1 MGDFLDLI
9 QSHLDALKFAQ
20 DSDSI
25 SEKEVSILETI
36 QKLHDDYLNFDLKE
50 QEREIGN
57 ARIFCNDG
65 ILSLLRNLL
74 IVKELRNVK
83 LNCFKLLNDIIESSG
98 SMIGEYGFD
107 ILEVCK
113 KYMKQRD
120 ATAEVK
126 KASMITISK
135 ILETC
140 HGYNGEKRIDV
151 KSLIEDLFFQLTTG
165 AKLSP
170 KAKEEV
176 LCLIGIIAH
185 YYPEDFIPYQERVL
199 SMFLQELKSQMSAK
213 VKAFN
218 VSTVAGCLLGLKEYL
233 YNFSVMCSED
243 TENSYFIF
251 DTARKLI
258 SNTEKFSSKSS
269 AITRA
274 GLQLLAAHAIQ
285 FNDFIFED
293 CIDLY
298 EVLLQWVK
306 HHNREMQKLGKEAV
320 VAVLKVISEMMMSQY
335 DERKD
340 VCANIF
346 KYFMNCFRD
355 IFLDKSTTSKELQI
369 AVMGYGLFAG
379 PCKLCLS
386 EVQVKKM
393 LQNVIQK
400 SEHEFFSGGKDIDDK
415 IVGLNYYI
423 EALSSIVSVTECMTD
438 NILISLEKLV
448 VFQIDKFPKVPTAY
462 NFIVSKAIIRM
473 FLAVLP
479 KRDMFIG
486 FLSQIV
492 YQGIVKTCSHPVVVE
507 AEAMKDS
514 TTGKEDNQKNDNFIS
529 ASKIITYKDYLTLW
543 RDMLNVVRF
552 KELNSLNI
560 PLERRQYLM
569 ECIYDEIIRSSLN
582 LLNKLDLSL
591 QQPEFYGKED
601 DNESEISCDPLH
613 GVQPNNMIDYYIFIN
628 LVDFLRDLLSHS
640 CTELFSKWVFVFG
653 KEMIFYAVK
662 YPFHSGFYK
671 LISMNL
677 SICSKIGYFKTLSS
691 NTEEMSQEFSNDPG
705 NLVPQSYTL
714 FSKFVK
720 EIAVQHTQFRDD
732 LLASC
737 LQVMLV
743 LPMEIVA
750 KEIHSLI
757 PALES
762 ALKLG
767 LSYLPLAEKAVN
779 ALEKWSTNLELNIL
793 KPYFP
798 RLLPLLNSYL
808 LVTAAEAGSVLSNE
822 KRPTKKAYKMSVK
835 SMKRSNKNT
844 SSDNSLEDPALGRI
858 QLQILKYLGQLGE
871 NNVALLEQS
880 HQKVDEVAIAWDPLC
895 KNHLKYSV
903 PFVDMKPNVYFDEFL
918 PRILEIAT
926 KSSVRQVKVAA
937 CEALHS
943 LVLFMIG
950 QGSMLPDNLQEKY
963 SMEALYEKLFP
974 GLLELSCDVEQVTKQ
989 LFSPLVLQMIHW
1001 FTCKKVSSTPESS
1014 VILLSLWDGVTN
1026 PKSAALRDFSA
1037 ICLKEYFLWSIKQSS
1052 AESKPVERLLSKLHS
1067 FSLHPNSFKRLGAAL
1082 TFNSLYNVFRNEDF
1096 LVRKYTL
1103 QLLVLFVD
1111 SLAIAHT
1118 DSSSLRTQEQCVNA
1132 LNHLEKIIV
1141 VKHSLFIKS
1150 EKSRKKPECLE
1161 EATLQCIVLWLLK
1174 QCGCVQT
1181 ECRHKCMD
1189 LVIKFAPF
1197 SPGSQNL
1204 SSFIITYE
1212 NCGKNIIED
1221 VFEAILQDSLQ
1232 SALKNQVSYKSLSRW
1247 LEALQTSMECYQWA
1261 FSKQLMLQNMLCEEK
1276 NASLISCI
1284 KVFNAIEHF
1293 LENIVKEP
1301 LTALISKHYIEESDV
1316 FIPGETLKYNRL
1328 KCTVLIRLL
1337 NFITSVF
1344 ATDAKWFHDKFL
1356 KVLWN
1361 SNLWELILLL
1371 VVNPT
1376 SLGFEMT
1383 DPEIATKLPMEVS
1396 IVVSKLSK
1404 KSEFHAFCLEYLKS
1418 KNGCNL
1424 EKLLPL
1430 KLSDPRCN
1438 SLQMTELLN
1447 GYDLLLK
1454 NGFHANDLFNN
1465 PDKSLNNLL
1474 DSIWTD
1480 SSICCISINKNIA
1493 LNPASLNLAEK
1504 ILKVAYKMD
1513 LQVQNL
1519 AKALLETTK
1528 EEHSKLVVTKG
1539 LLVFNLFTNSISLFA
1554 AKSAENF
1561 VKTIASNL
1569 NHQSFNEISI
1579 LLKFI
1584 DCVAC
1589 SKILRKKHGKQ
1600 VIDAFLNNWNSVCVW
1615 WRDHP
1620 DIDSIYSV
1628 LSLMTKMLLIDSK
1641 VALNESNQFSMSIL
1655 PTYLTM
1661 LSKENNTM
1669 DFIVHALD
1677 ILPFFCESSTSSENS
1692 TNLRSHLEE
1701 MMVNHFPLQST
1712 EFVPGSSAYHT
1723 YISALKN
1730 MLSALSLTG
1739 CGFLFEI
1746 LTSFF
1751 CKESEHVLEVNFL
1764 QCITDMLKSK
1774 SSSHHQL
1781 YADIVFSLIMKSGFD
1796 SKSDVL
1802 LKIVNKV
1809 LILVMQNISLTSF
1822 INFFLSHIKEIMK
1835 TVKENLSLAS
1845 GVKDI
1850 HLVKRICCFKLL
1862 ELMYSTL
1869 NKDLLHSKESQIVET
1884 YLGRKPEVGNELSTD
1899 ITKLTLEFKKF
1910 SYETEPEYKVLLR
1923 KLNCAKYCALIA
1935 VVSCTQN
1942 ELKFYNAFLFK
1953 ENPAKNEYI
1962 WKRIVDEDIKLTFSM
1977 EIDDSVAKKNKFL
1990 AIRHQIRKVFDNDES
2005 ERDIS
2010 GFQSSLQIFGS
2021 ENLELSSLA
2030 EDVSKFVF
2038 TTNEQIFKPEG
2049 INELNKSADNMSS
2062 KNTYVADYLELD
2074 DLLNQHECML
2084 SMLSLIR
2091 SMKNKSF
2098 ISDEKAGAPPA
2109 WLSAIVQSLE
2119 DRKSSDN
2126 VKLFLGRFI
2135 TNNAELF
2142 QPYAEF
2148 LMGPIL
2154 NLIVLGTAG
2163 FSLNYFILDVI
2174 ITTLS
2179 WASVAIPQGNDM
2191 LKASEVLK
2199 FVMMNIEHSRRDIFR
2214 NNLELVKT
2222 ILECWKSLKIPYNV
2236 IYEKMSD
2243 FSPESKQNHFGIQL
2257 LGVVL
2262 SCDFPPYDL
2271 QDEAEGYSFLTTL
2284 LKNLSMKY
2292 KEVYGAAAEVIALTL
2307 QYISKSE
2314 TDILKNK
2321 FFLKVS
2327 QVLDTMKHK
2336 EESKFLYCLNK
2347 IHSSC
2352 PKIANKF
2359 IPHLLFLYSR
2369 VHGIYKNYI
2378 LEIFYSRVL
2387 EFENSYQ
2394 ELKHIGVFE
2403 NLEKKN
2409 DIIQHLSL
2417 QTLEKLV
2424 PNLSCDDILHI
2435 LPSIVG
2441 IHTQPNSHSRLA
2453 LFKILFLLFEKFS
2466 DSSGA
2471 KEKEITRYSRETL
2484 LNGLADPDP
2493 SIRLIVDNFWSNEK
2507 RLPLGTVER
2516 LIALMKNMSSPV
2528 TEESFLQYSTF
2539 LLLERTSY
2547 SPDYKRKIFE
2557 YPLSQCNF
2565 QAYKIQT
2572 SARKRHMAMSPLF
2585 TETATSS
2592 IYSSLMSLDAS
2603 DLTSFRHDLKLK
2615 ATQVNIDFPE
2625 TLDVNDDVKKRDTYN
2640 WLTEKSLDTFAPQ
2653 MSSGDSG
2660 YSSFTN
2666 SPVKTHLFALKN
2678 ENKSTKTKF
2687 QIDLDENEKN
2697 KEKKSTT
2704 WMLKKRFLKDKA
2716 NSEVFARQELRRQ
2729 DRRKEILKDQR
2740 SHRDAQVTMYRQYR
2754 IGELPD
2760 IEISNSAIIQPV
2772 QALAMNDV
2780 SIAKLLLK
2788 SLLSAI
2794 CTSVKE
2800 DFPEGFE
2807 AFCAQIG
2814 SCFENILQ
2822 KSYLYFPPLMS
2833 FCLETLNDFPNIRFD
2848 VETVFNACIGSSQ
2861 QSIGILLLETQ
2872 LLDGLT
2878 VEPKQKKIR
2887 HEKHIFTQESNYWM
2901 KLAELYR
2908 SINDYDVVNGIFS
2921 LTMGKRDDN
2930 KRALQHEC
2938 LGQYFEAAMLYNKLY
2953 EEASDEHDQ
2962 AEKDFWDKSV
2972 LNCLNK
2978 LSKWENLESAA
2989 QSRFMMDESTSL
3001 LQIWEDQYMKD
3012 VYLPYLV
3019 RSKLK
3024 LLLNGKSDPS
3034 LLNFFDESRKDDE
3047 NKTHLEIHFNEEL
3060 ALLYVVQDKFKIAR
3074 QYSSSCLHKFL
3085 KEWQTLSQ
3093 VALEMQHSVLQNLQ
3107 KYVELDEFLNLIDRN
3122 NSYQYKSAIKTLK
3135 YWQKRLPNAIDPVDI
3150 WDDVIANRQLYIQK
3164 LGDKFGN
3171 QVEKMEVSLSDSLNN
3186 DSIHEDDFK
3195 RIALNTSVH
3204 MKIRF
3209 AENCAAKGN
3218 FPVAVSTLKNI
3229 YRDSRSLDGSTWSKF
3244 IEAYCSVNNQR
3255 VLQSHSEK
3263 SLDIAVGSYKQLGEL
3278 EKRCG
3283 SGVSQKKLLSETL
3296 ELIARMFMKDK
3307 SLFDT
3312 ITNENMAVISSLS
3325 NGKSDLTEIVSEI
3338 LDQSY
3343 SSLKNITMGTSGLA
3357 NPVNDTNRKSV
3368 AAAHMELAN
3377 FCNRY
3382 LCAENAKNFDLKKI
3396 PSFNEFPRILIES
3409 LLDALK
3415 YGSTDAHLLF
3425 PRLLQI
3431 IENNPSCLQVFEE
3444 KVSKMPCWLF
3454 IGWIDQMVALLDKP
3468 EAKAVQC
3475 IIEKIAL
3482 TYPNAIIYAF
3492 HLSSGSYKFSNSKS
3506 DSSNKKFVDKIKAIL
3521 EKETL
3526 ITDFVTALDH
3536 LSVPSVIFK
3545 DYVNELVQ
3553 SVSAKTSADKVKEI
3567 FTRINDKLF
3576 NPNAAE
3582 KNRRVTIG
3590 PLHKK
3595 FSEEFKDK
3603 FLAIC
3608 GKDGCK
3614 LMKEKESKVAL
3625 KALSDLVAEAKKK
3638 DKKLSSLKDASPWLY
3653 EFQQWKYSSQIEI
3666 PGQYTGRSK
3675 PLPEYHVKIAG
3686 FDGKVLVLSS
3696 LTAPRRI
3703 TIRGNDEKEYK
3714 ILVKSGEDLR
3724 QDARIQQMFSVMNE
3738 IYAKDVNC
3746 AQRHLYLKTYKVVP
3760 LSTRLGLIEWVDN
3773 TTVLNDFLN
3782 DGMSETE
3789 RKQFY
3794 KRDGNLAQSEILQ
3807 WDRKAENIAS
3817 MYHSF
3822 YMKKTREECIQKYEK
3837 IVNFVPKNLLKKS
3850 FLKLSSSPEAFIAL
3864 RTKFAK
3870 SHAVICISQ
3879 WIIGIG
3885 DRHLGNFLI
3894 DKTSGCEIGIDFGHA
3909 FGSATQFLPVPE
3921 LVPFRLT
3928 PQYLQLMA
3936 PLKVKGIYE
3945 ATMIHALKAIST
3957 KRDLLLNVMD
3967 IFIKEPTLDWM
3978 NLANKQKQIM
3988 GTHNEGKDDWFPRQ
4002 RILIA
4007 RKKLEE
4013 FNPCYITRKELEL
4026 GHSMRPCFQNMVS
4039 VCIGD
4044 ASHNLRAQLKK
4055 SGLSVEEKNESLID
4069 QATDPYLLCLTYF
4082 GWNPWM

>member
-1 MGDFLDLI
+1 
-9 QSHLDALKFAQ
+9 
-20 DSDSI
+20 
-25 SEKEVSILETI
+25 
-36 QKLHDDYLNFDLKE
+36 
-50 QEREIGN
+50 
-57 ARIFCNDG
+57 
-65 ILSLLRNLL
+65 
-74 IVKELRNVK
+74 
-83 LNCFKLLNDIIESSG
+83 
-98 SMIGEYGFD
+98 
-107 ILEVCK
+107 
-113 KYMKQRD
+113 MKQRD

-233 YNFSVMCSED
+233 YNFSVMCSE
-243 TENSYFIF
+243 
-251 DTARKLI
+251 
-258 SNTEKFSSKSS
+258 
-269 AITRA
+269 A

-320 VAVLKVISEMMMSQY
+320 VAVLKVTSEMMMSQY

-340 VCANIF
+340 VCSNIF

-822 KRPTKKAYKMSVK
+822 KRPSKKAYKMSVK

-1001 FTCKKVSSTPESS
+1001 FTCKKVSSTPESA

-1082 TFNSLYNVFRNEDF
+1082 TFNSLYNVFR
-1096 LVRKYTL
+1096 
-1103 QLLVLFVD
+1103 
-1111 SLAIAHT
+1111 
-1118 DSSSLRTQEQCVNA
+1118 
-1132 LNHLEKIIV
+1132 
-1141 VKHSLFIKS
+1141 
-1150 EKSRKKPECLE
+1150 CLE

-1480 SSICCISINKNIA
+1480 SSICCVSINKNIA

-1519 AKALLETTK
+1519 AKALLETTE

-1554 AKSAENF
+1554 VESAENF
-1561 VKTIASNL
+1561 VKTIA
-1569 NHQSFNEISI
+1569 
-1579 LLKFI
+1579 
-1584 DCVAC
+1584 
-1589 SKILRKKHGKQ
+1589 
-1600 VIDAFLNNWNSVCVW
+1600 
-1615 WRDHP
+1615 
-1620 DIDSIYSV
+1620 
-1628 LSLMTKMLLIDSK
+1628 
-1641 VALNESNQFSMSIL
+1641 
-1655 PTYLTM
+1655 
-1661 LSKENNTM
+1661 
-1669 DFIVHALD
+1669 
-1677 ILPFFCESSTSSENS
+1677 
-1692 TNLRSHLEE
+1692 
-1701 MMVNHFPLQST
+1701 
-1712 EFVPGSSAYHT
+1712 
-1723 YISALKN
+1723 
-1730 MLSALSLTG
+1730 
-1739 CGFLFEI
+1739 
-1746 LTSFF
+1746 
-1751 CKESEHVLEVNFL
+1751 
-1764 QCITDMLKSK
+1764 
-1774 SSSHHQL
+1774 
-1781 YADIVFSLIMKSGFD
+1781 
-1796 SKSDVL
+1796 
-1802 LKIVNKV
+1802 
-1809 LILVMQNISLTSF
+1809 
-1822 INFFLSHIKEIMK
+1822 
-1835 TVKENLSLAS
+1835 
-1845 GVKDI
+1845 
-1850 HLVKRICCFKLL
+1850 
-1862 ELMYSTL
+1862 
-1869 NKDLLHSKESQIVET
+1869 
-1884 YLGRKPEVGNELSTD
+1884 
-1899 ITKLTLEFKKF
+1899 
-1910 SYETEPEYKVLLR
+1910 
-1923 KLNCAKYCALIA
+1923 
-1935 VVSCTQN
+1935 
-1942 ELKFYNAFLFK
+1942 
-1953 ENPAKNEYI
+1953 
-1962 WKRIVDEDIKLTFSM
+1962 
-1977 EIDDSVAKKNKFL
+1977 
-1990 AIRHQIRKVFDNDES
+1990 
-2005 ERDIS
+2005 
-2010 GFQSSLQIFGS
+2010 
-2021 ENLELSSLA
+2021 
-2030 EDVSKFVF
+2030 
-2038 TTNEQIFKPEG
+2038 
-2049 INELNKSADNMSS
+2049 
-2062 KNTYVADYLELD
+2062 
-2074 DLLNQHECML
+2074 
-2084 SMLSLIR
+2084 
-2091 SMKNKSF
+2091 
-2098 ISDEKAGAPPA
+2098 
-2109 WLSAIVQSLE
+2109 
-2119 DRKSSDN
+2119 
-2126 VKLFLGRFI
+2126 
-2135 TNNAELF
+2135 
-2142 QPYAEF
+2142 
-2148 LMGPIL
+2148 
-2154 NLIVLGTAG
+2154 
-2163 FSLNYFILDVI
+2163 
-2174 ITTLS
+2174 
-2179 WASVAIPQGNDM
+2179 
-2191 LKASEVLK
+2191 
-2199 FVMMNIEHSRRDIFR
+2199 
-2214 NNLELVKT
+2214 
-2222 ILECWKSLKIPYNV
+2222 
-2236 IYEKMSD
+2236 
-2243 FSPESKQNHFGIQL
+2243 
-2257 LGVVL
+2257 
-2262 SCDFPPYDL
+2262 
-2271 QDEAEGYSFLTTL
+2271 
-2284 LKNLSMKY
+2284 
-2292 KEVYGAAAEVIALTL
+2292 
-2307 QYISKSE
+2307 
-2314 TDILKNK
+2314 
-2321 FFLKVS
+2321 
-2327 QVLDTMKHK
+2327 
-2336 EESKFLYCLNK
+2336 
-2347 IHSSC
+2347 
-2352 PKIANKF
+2352 
-2359 IPHLLFLYSR
+2359 
-2369 VHGIYKNYI
+2369 
-2378 LEIFYSRVL
+2378 
-2387 EFENSYQ
+2387 
-2394 ELKHIGVFE
+2394 
-2403 NLEKKN
+2403 
-2409 DIIQHLSL
+2409 
-2417 QTLEKLV
+2417 
-2424 PNLSCDDILHI
+2424 
-2435 LPSIVG
+2435 
-2441 IHTQPNSHSRLA
+2441 
-2453 LFKILFLLFEKFS
+2453 
-2466 DSSGA
+2466 
-2471 KEKEITRYSRETL
+2471 
-2484 LNGLADPDP
+2484 
-2493 SIRLIVDNFWSNEK
+2493 
-2507 RLPLGTVER
+2507 
-2516 LIALMKNMSSPV
+2516 
-2528 TEESFLQYSTF
+2528 
-2539 LLLERTSY
+2539 
-2547 SPDYKRKIFE
+2547 
-2557 YPLSQCNF
+2557 
-2565 QAYKIQT
+2565 
-2572 SARKRHMAMSPLF
+2572 
-2585 TETATSS
+2585 
-2592 IYSSLMSLDAS
+2592 
-2603 DLTSFRHDLKLK
+2603 
-2615 ATQVNIDFPE
+2615 
-2625 TLDVNDDVKKRDTYN
+2625 
-2640 WLTEKSLDTFAPQ
+2640 
-2653 MSSGDSG
+2653 
-2660 YSSFTN
+2660 
-2666 SPVKTHLFALKN
+2666 
-2678 ENKSTKTKF
+2678 
-2687 QIDLDENEKN
+2687 
-2697 KEKKSTT
+2697 
-2704 WMLKKRFLKDKA
+2704 
-2716 NSEVFARQELRRQ
+2716 
-2729 DRRKEILKDQR
+2729 
-2740 SHRDAQVTMYRQYR
+2740 
-2754 IGELPD
+2754 
-2760 IEISNSAIIQPV
+2760 
-2772 QALAMNDV
+2772 
-2780 SIAKLLLK
+2780 
-2788 SLLSAI
+2788 
-2794 CTSVKE
+2794 
-2800 DFPEGFE
+2800 
-2807 AFCAQIG
+2807 
-2814 SCFENILQ
+2814 
-2822 KSYLYFPPLMS
+2822 
-2833 FCLETLNDFPNIRFD
+2833 
-2848 VETVFNACIGSSQ
+2848 
-2861 QSIGILLLETQ
+2861 
-2872 LLDGLT
+2872 
-2878 VEPKQKKIR
+2878 
-2887 HEKHIFTQESNYWM
+2887 
-2901 KLAELYR
+2901 
-2908 SINDYDVVNGIFS
+2908 
-2921 LTMGKRDDN
+2921 
-2930 KRALQHEC
+2930 
-2938 LGQYFEAAMLYNKLY
+2938 
-2953 EEASDEHDQ
+2953 
-2962 AEKDFWDKSV
+2962 
-2972 LNCLNK
+2972 
-2978 LSKWENLESAA
+2978 
-2989 QSRFMMDESTSL
+2989 
-3001 LQIWEDQYMKD
+3001 
-3012 VYLPYLV
+3012 
-3019 RSKLK
+3019 
-3024 LLLNGKSDPS
+3024 
-3034 LLNFFDESRKDDE
+3034 
-3047 NKTHLEIHFNEEL
+3047 
-3060 ALLYVVQDKFKIAR
+3060 
-3074 QYSSSCLHKFL
+3074 
-3085 KEWQTLSQ
+3085 
-3093 VALEMQHSVLQNLQ
+3093 
-3107 KYVELDEFLNLIDRN
+3107 
-3122 NSYQYKSAIKTLK
+3122 
-3135 YWQKRLPNAIDPVDI
+3135 
-3150 WDDVIANRQLYIQK
+3150 
-3164 LGDKFGN
+3164 
-3171 QVEKMEVSLSDSLNN
+3171 
-3186 DSIHEDDFK
+3186 
-3195 RIALNTSVH
+3195 
-3204 MKIRF
+3204 
-3209 AENCAAKGN
+3209 
-3218 FPVAVSTLKNI
+3218 
-3229 YRDSRSLDGSTWSKF
+3229 
-3244 IEAYCSVNNQR
+3244 
-3255 VLQSHSEK
+3255 
-3263 SLDIAVGSYKQLGEL
+3263 
-3278 EKRCG
+3278 
-3283 SGVSQKKLLSETL
+3283 
-3296 ELIARMFMKDK
+3296 
-3307 SLFDT
+3307 
-3312 ITNENMAVISSLS
+3312 
-3325 NGKSDLTEIVSEI
+3325 
-3338 LDQSY
+3338 
-3343 SSLKNITMGTSGLA
+3343 
-3357 NPVNDTNRKSV
+3357 
-3368 AAAHMELAN
+3368 
-3377 FCNRY
+3377 
-3382 LCAENAKNFDLKKI
+3382 
-3396 PSFNEFPRILIES
+3396 
-3409 LLDALK
+3409 
-3415 YGSTDAHLLF
+3415 
-3425 PRLLQI
+3425 
-3431 IENNPSCLQVFEE
+3431 
-3444 KVSKMPCWLF
+3444 
-3454 IGWIDQMVALLDKP
+3454 
-3468 EAKAVQC
+3468 
-3475 IIEKIAL
+3475 
-3482 TYPNAIIYAF
+3482 
-3492 HLSSGSYKFSNSKS
+3492 
-3506 DSSNKKFVDKIKAIL
+3506 
-3521 EKETL
+3521 
-3526 ITDFVTALDH
+3526 
-3536 LSVPSVIFK
+3536 
-3545 DYVNELVQ
+3545 
-3553 SVSAKTSADKVKEI
+3553 
-3567 FTRINDKLF
+3567 
-3576 NPNAAE
+3576 
-3582 KNRRVTIG
+3582 
-3590 PLHKK
+3590 
-3595 FSEEFKDK
+3595 
-3603 FLAIC
+3603 
-3608 GKDGCK
+3608 
-3614 LMKEKESKVAL
+3614 
-3625 KALSDLVAEAKKK
+3625 
-3638 DKKLSSLKDASPWLY
+3638 
-3653 EFQQWKYSSQIEI
+3653 
-3666 PGQYTGRSK
+3666 
-3675 PLPEYHVKIAG
+3675 
-3686 FDGKVLVLSS
+3686 
-3696 LTAPRRI
+3696 
-3703 TIRGNDEKEYK
+3703 
-3714 ILVKSGEDLR
+3714 
-3724 QDARIQQMFSVMNE
+3724 
-3738 IYAKDVNC
+3738 
-3746 AQRHLYLKTYKVVP
+3746 
-3760 LSTRLGLIEWVDN
+3760 
-3773 TTVLNDFLN
+3773 
-3782 DGMSETE
+3782 
-3789 RKQFY
+3789 
-3794 KRDGNLAQSEILQ
+3794 
-3807 WDRKAENIAS
+3807 
-3817 MYHSF
+3817 
-3822 YMKKTREECIQKYEK
+3822 
-3837 IVNFVPKNLLKKS
+3837 
-3850 FLKLSSSPEAFIAL
+3850 
-3864 RTKFAK
+3864 
-3870 SHAVICISQ
+3870 
-3879 WIIGIG
+3879 
-3885 DRHLGNFLI
+3885 
-3894 DKTSGCEIGIDFGHA
+3894 
-3909 FGSATQFLPVPE
+3909 
-3921 LVPFRLT
+3921 
-3928 PQYLQLMA
+3928 
-3936 PLKVKGIYE
+3936 
-3945 ATMIHALKAIST
+3945 
-3957 KRDLLLNVMD
+3957 
-3967 IFIKEPTLDWM
+3967 
-3978 NLANKQKQIM
+3978 
-3988 GTHNEGKDDWFPRQ
+3988 
-4002 RILIA
+4002 
-4007 RKKLEE
+4007 
-4013 FNPCYITRKELEL
+4013 
-4026 GHSMRPCFQNMVS
+4026 
-4039 VCIGD
+4039 
-4044 ASHNLRAQLKK
+4044 
-4055 SGLSVEEKNESLID
+4055 
-4069 QATDPYLLCLTYF
+4069 
-4082 GWNPWM
+4082 